1 MLRNPFASEAYAFRF
16 LLWTLAAFAAIT
28 SAAAMAGT
36 VAALAVC
43 ALALVIIAAAYL
55 RRGRPARTLPSAPAH
70 LGPPDER
77 RVLLFVDDLPNE
89 AMLRD
94 LRLRADRVLVVSPV
108 RASPLRHWLSDV
120 DQARAQARQRAELTV
135 ARLSAA
141 HIEAN
146 GVVGDEDPLRALD
159 DALRTFGG
167 DEIVAATSDEALAER
182 LRDRYAI
189 PVTAG

>member
-16 LLWTLAAFAAIT
+16 LLWTLAAFAAIAG
-28 SAAAMAGT
+28 AAAMVGT